1 MKPLSDRVVQ
11 HLAQVSD
18 WPDLSG
24 TRYDALDEL
33 GRGGMG
39 VVYRAHD
46 QVLDREVALKILHQP
61 DPSGG
66 LTERLS
72 REARILARL
81 EHPGIVPVY
90 DLGRLPDGRLFYVMK
105 LVRGKRLD
113 HWLGR
118 ERSERE
124 RIDLLRRIAETVG
137 YAHAHGVVHRDLK
150 PANVMVGEFGEVLV
164 LDWGVAK
171 LAGGRPGGQS
181 EFSTASRADDPFSS
195 PRSALN
201 TDHGTVIGTAGF
213 MAPEQA
219 RGEVQLVD
227 QRTDVYGLGALLGAM
242 ITPPPRR
249 LAAVAAHAMA
259 PEPEH
264 RYPDA
269 GSFARELIRY
279 QDGLPL
285 EAYQETLLER
295 AERIVARHQTAILL
309 VLAYLL
315 MRAIFLMFWER

>member
-1 MKPLSDRVVQ
+1 MNPLSDSAVE
-11 HLAQVSD
+11 HLARVSD

-24 TRYDALDEL
+24 TRYSALDEL

-61 DPSGG
+61 DPSGT

-90 DLGRLPDGRLFYVMK
+90 DLGRLPDGRPFYVMK
-105 LVRGKRLD
+105 LVRGERLD

-118 ERSERE
+118 DRTERE
-124 RIDLLRRIAETVG
+124 RIDLLRRVAETVG
-137 YAHAHGVVHRDLK
+137 FAHAHGVVHRDLK

-171 LAGGRPGGQS
+171 LTDGRTDGQGGS
-181 EFSTASRADDPFSS
+181 STVSRTDDPSS
-195 PRSALN
+195 ATRFAVN

-219 RGEVQLVD
+219 RGEVQLID

-242 ITPPPRR
+242 VTPPPKR
-249 LAAVAAHAMA
+249 LAAVAARAMV
-259 PEPEH
+259 PEPEN

-279 QDGLPL
+279 QEGLPL
-285 EAYQETLLER
+285 EAYRETLLER